1 MDEAV
6 GSWEL
11 AQRWADAL
19 DGVVA
24 PTLNRSQIEEM
35 LAALCTGLIDA
46 ARGGEDPDIA
56 RRAARMLVAANYRD
70 PSAVSRSVPVICA
83 DLVEIVADGPADPAL
98 PQIRDRAI
106 KLAADFAA
114 GFTAALRAAALAE
127 QEATLAAVLA
137 AAQEAENRRALSEA
151 RFEAVFDGALVGIG
165 TVDMTGQV
173 VNCNATMAHMLG
185 QTPETMPGRTVA
197 DILGPQNLNFA
208 FEQLQHMVAG
218 ESESFRTET
227 EHLHADGRVT
237 AIDLSMSAVRN
248 SDGGIEFLIGVAV
261 DVTERKQL
269 ADRLWH
275 DANHDALTG
284 LPNRPHLFNRLA
296 GAQPPIGVCYL
307 DLDGFKEIN
316 DLWGHTVGDRVLEV
330 VADRMRDA
338 VRPDEALA
346 ARIGGDEFLVLV
358 ERCCGEAQL
367 ARLADTLLSAL
378 TEPLAVD
385 GHMLAVGASIG
396 TAFFERLPG
405 AVDELVHAADAAMY
419 RNKNDARRDPA
430 R

>member
-1 MDEAV
+1 M

-46 ARGGEDPDIA
+46 ARGGEDSDVA

-70 PSAVSRSVPVICA
+70 PAAVSRSVRVICE
-83 DLVEIVADGPADPAL
+83 DLVTIAADGPDDPTL
-98 PQIRDRAI
+98 PEVMDRVI
-106 KLAADFAA
+106 GLAADFSA
-114 GFTAALRAAALAE
+114 GFTGALRAAALAE

-137 AAQEAENRRALSEA
+137 SAQEAESRRALSEA

-165 TVDMTGQV
+165 TVDLSGRV
-173 VNCNATMAHMLG
+173 VNCNATMAEMLG
-185 QTPETMPGRTVA
+185 HTPETMPGRTVA
-197 DILGPQNLNFA
+197 DILGPQNLNHA
-208 FEQLQHMVAG
+208 FVELQRMVTG

-227 EHLHADGRVT
+227 EHLHDDGEVT
-237 AIDLSMSAVRN
+237 VIDLSMSAVRDA
-248 SDGGIEFLIGVAV
+248 DGNMRFLIGVAV

-284 LPNRPHLFNRLA
+284 LPNRPHLFSRLA
-296 GAQPPIGVCYL
+296 DAEPPIGVCYL

-316 DLWGHTVGDRVLEV
+316 DLWGHTVGDRVLRV
-330 VADRMRDA
+330 VADRMRDG
-338 VRPDEALA
+338 VRPLDAMA

-358 ERCCGEAQL
+358 EECSGEAQL
-367 ARLADTLLSAL
+367 AELADDLVSAL
-378 TEPLAVD
+378 TAPLEVD
-385 GHMLAVGASIG
+385 GHMLAVGVSIG
-396 TAFFERLPG
+396 AAYFDELPG
-405 AVDELVHAADAAMY
+405 TVDELVHEADSAMY
-419 RNKNDARRDPA
+419 RNKHDARRYPA

>member
-1 MDEAV
+1 M

-35 LAALCTGLIDA
+35 LAALCIGLIDA

-56 RRAARMLVAANYRD
+56 RRSARMLVAANYRD
-70 PSAVSRSVPVICA
+70 PAAVSRSVRVICD
-83 DLVEIVADGPADPAL
+83 DLVTAAADGPTDPAV
-98 PQIRDRAI
+98 PEIRDRAI
-106 KLAADFAA
+106 GLAADFAA

-137 AAQEAENRRALSEA
+137 AAQEAESNRVLSEA
-151 RFEAVFDGALVGIG
+151 RFEAVFDGAMVGIG

-173 VNCNATMAHMLG
+173 VNCNARMAEMLG

-197 DILGPQNLNFA
+197 DILGPQNLNHA
-208 FEQLQHMVAG
+208 FVELQRMVAG
-218 ESESFRTET
+218 QSDSFRTET
-227 EHLHADGRVT
+227 EHLHDDGEVT
-237 AIDLSMSAVRN
+237 VIDLSMSAVR
-248 SDGGIEFLIGVAV
+248 DACGDIRFLIGVAV
-261 DVTERKQL
+261 DVTERKKL

-284 LPNRPHLFNRLA
+284 LPNRPHLFGKLA
-296 GAQPPIGVCYL
+296 ETEPPVGVCYL

-316 DLWGHTVGDRVLEV
+316 DLWGHTIGDRVLRI
-330 VADRMRDA
+330 VADRLRDT
-338 VRPDEALA
+338 VRAADATA

-358 ERCCGEAQL
+358 ENCSGQEQL
-367 ARLADTLLSAL
+367 GALADELMAEL
-378 TEPLAVD
+378 TAPLEVD
-385 GHMLAVGASIG
+385 GHMLAVGVSIG
-396 TAFFERLPG
+396 AAYFDEMPST
-405 AVDELVHAADAAMY
+405 VDELVHAADAAMY
-419 RNKNDARRDPA
+419 RRKHEARRDPA

>member
-70 PSAVSRSVPVICA
+70 PAAVSRSVPVMCA
-83 DLVEIVADGPADPAL
+83 DLVEIASEGPSDPAL
-98 PQIRDRAI
+98 PRIRDRAI
-106 KLAADFAA
+106 RLAADFAA

-165 TVDMTGQV
+165 TVDMSGQV
-173 VNCNATMAHMLG
+173 VNCNATMAQMLG
-185 QTPETMPGRTVA
+185 RTPETMPGRTVA
-197 DILGPQNLNFA
+197 DILGPHNLNFA

-227 EHLHADGRVT
+227 EHLHTDGRVT
-237 AIDLSMSAVRN
+237 AIDLSMSAVRGT
-248 SDGGIEFLIGVAV
+248 DGGIEFLIGVAV

-296 GAQPPIGVCYL
+296 DAKSPIGVCYL

-316 DLWGHTVGDRVLEV
+316 DLWGHTIGDRVLQV

-338 VRPDEALA
+338 VRPADAFA

-358 ERCCGEAQL
+358 ENCSGEAQL
-367 ARLADTLLSAL
+367 AKLADELLTAL

-396 TAFFERLPG
+396 VAFFEQLPG
-405 AVDELVHAADAAMY
+405 VVDELVHAADAAMY

>member
-1 MDEAV
+1 M

-11 AQRWADAL
+11 AARWADAL

-24 PTLNRSQIEEM
+24 PTLNRTQIEEM
-35 LAALCTGLIDA
+35 LAALGSGLIDA
-46 ARGGEDPDIA
+46 ARGGEDGDSA

-70 PSAVSRSVPVICA
+70 PAAVSRSVRVICT
-83 DLVEIVADGPADPAL
+83 DLVDIATDGPDDPAL

-106 KLAADFAA
+106 GLAADFAA

-137 AAQEAENRRALSEA
+137 AAREAEHRRALSEA
-151 RFEAVFDGALVGIG
+151 RFEAVFDGASVGIG

-173 VNCNATMAHMLG
+173 VNCNATLAHMIG

-197 DILGPQNLNFA
+197 DILGPQNLNDA
-208 FEQLQHMVAG
+208 FDQLQRMVAG

-227 EHLHADGRVT
+227 EHLHTDGRVT
-237 AIDLSMSAVRN
+237 AIDLSMSAVRDA
-248 SDGGIEFLIGVAV
+248 DGGIQFLIGVAV

-275 DANHDALTG
+275 EANHDALTG
-284 LPNRPHLFNRLA
+284 LPNRPHLFTRLGSA
-296 GAQPPIGVCYL
+296 RAPIGICYL

-316 DLWGHTVGDRVLEV
+316 DLWGHMIGDRVLRV
-330 VADRMRDA
+330 VADRMVAA
-338 VRPDEALA
+338 VRGVDAMA

-358 ERCCGEAQL
+358 ENCSGEKQLAQL
-367 ARLADTLLSAL
+367 ADELMAAL
-378 TEPLAVD
+378 TEPLEVD
-385 GHMLAVGASIG
+385 GHMLAVGVSIG
-396 TAFFERLPG
+396 TAFFEQLPC
-405 AVDELVHAADAAMY
+405 AVDELVHAADTAMY
-419 RNKNDARRDPA
+419 RNKNHARRDPA

>member
-1 MDEAV
+1 M

-35 LAALCTGLIDA
+35 LAALCTGLLEA
-46 ARGGEDPDIA
+46 ARGGEDPDVA
-56 RRAARMLVAANYRD
+56 RRTARMLVAANYRD
-70 PSAVSRSVPVICA
+70 PAAVSRSVRVICG
-83 DLVEIVADGPADPAL
+83 DLVEIAADGPDDPLL
-98 PQIRDRAI
+98 PEIRERAI
-106 KLAADFAA
+106 GLAADFAA

-137 AAQEAENRRALSEA
+137 AASESESRRALSEA

-165 TVDMTGQV
+165 TVDMTGRV
-173 VNCNATMAHMLG
+173 VNCNATMAEMLG
-185 QTPETMPGRTVA
+185 HTPETMPGRTVA
-197 DILGPQNLNFA
+197 DILGPQNLNEA
-208 FEQLQHMVAG
+208 FVELQRMVSG

-227 EHLHADGRVT
+227 EHLHDDGEITV
-237 AIDLSMSAVRN
+237 IDLSMSAVRDA
-248 SDGGIEFLIGVAV
+248 DGNIRFLIGVAV

-296 GAQPPIGVCYL
+296 DAEPPIGVCYL

-316 DLWGHTVGDRVLEV
+316 DLWGHTVGDRVLRV
-330 VADRMRDA
+330 VADRMRDT
-338 VRPDEALA
+338 VRPLDAMA

-358 ERCCGEAQL
+358 EECSGSAQL
-367 ARLADTLLSAL
+367 STLADDLMSVL
-378 TEPLAVD
+378 TTPLEVD
-385 GHMLAVGASIG
+385 GHMLAVGVSIG
-396 TAFFERLPG
+396 AAYFDELPG
-405 AVDELVHAADAAMY
+405 TVDELVHAADAAMY
-419 RNKNDARRDPA
+419 RHKHDTRRDPA

>member
-1 MDEAV
+1 M

-35 LAALCTGLIDA
+35 LAALCIGLIEA
-46 ARGGEDPDIA
+46 ARGGEDPDVA
-56 RRAARMLVAANYRD
+56 RRTARMLVAANYRD
-70 PSAVSRSVPVICA
+70 PAAVSRSVRVICV
-83 DLVEIVADGPADPAL
+83 DLVEIAADGPDDPLL
-98 PQIRDRAI
+98 PEIRERAI
-106 KLAADFAA
+106 GLAADFAA

-137 AAQEAENRRALSEA
+137 TASEAESRRALSEA

-165 TVDMTGQV
+165 TVDMTGRV
-173 VNCNATMAHMLG
+173 VNCNATMAEMLG
-185 QTPETMPGRTVA
+185 HTPETMPGRTVA
-197 DILGPQNLNFA
+197 DILGPQNLNEA
-208 FEQLQHMVAG
+208 FVELQRMVSG

-227 EHLHADGRVT
+227 EHLHDDGEITV
-237 AIDLSMSAVRN
+237 IDLSMSAVRDADRN
-248 SDGGIEFLIGVAV
+248 IQFLIGVAV

-296 GAQPPIGVCYL
+296 DAEPPIGVCYL

-316 DLWGHTVGDRVLEV
+316 DLWGHTVGDRVLRV
-330 VADRMRDA
+330 VADRMRDT
-338 VRPDEALA
+338 VRPLEAMA

-358 ERCCGEAQL
+358 EQCSGSEQL
-367 ARLADTLLSAL
+367 SVLADDLMSVL
-378 TEPLAVD
+378 TAPLEVD
-385 GHMLAVGASIG
+385 GHMLAVGVSVGA
-396 TAFFERLPG
+396 AYFDELPG

-419 RNKNDARRDPA
+419 RHKHDTRRYPA

>member
-1 MDEAV
+1 M

-24 PTLNRSQIEEM
+24 PTLTRSQIEEM
-35 LAALCTGLIDA
+35 LAALCIGLIEA
-46 ARGGEDPDIA
+46 ARGGEDPDVA

-70 PSAVSRSVPVICA
+70 SAAVSRSVRVICH
-83 DLVEIVADGPADPAL
+83 DLVDIVADGPDDPSL
-98 PQIRDRAI
+98 PEIRDRAI
-106 KLAADFAA
+106 GLAADFAA
-114 GFTAALRAAALAE
+114 GFTAALRSAALAE

-137 AAQEAENRRALSEA
+137 AAREAESRRALSEA

-165 TVDMTGQV
+165 TVDMSGQV
-173 VNCNATMAHMLG
+173 VNCNATMAAMLG

-197 DILGPQNLNFA
+197 DILGPQNLNHA
-208 FEQLQHMVAG
+208 FVELQRMVSG
-218 ESESFRTET
+218 ESDSFRTET
-227 EHLHADGRVT
+227 EHLHDDGEITV
-237 AIDLSMSAVRN
+237 IDLSMSTVRDA
-248 SDGGIEFLIGVAV
+248 DGNIRFLIGVAV

-284 LPNRPHLFNRLA
+284 LPNRAHLFSRLA
-296 GAQPPIGVCYL
+296 EAVPPIGVCYL

-316 DLWGHTVGDRVLEV
+316 DLWGHTIGDRVLRT
-330 VADRMRDA
+330 VADRMRES
-338 VRPDEALA
+338 VRPLDAMA

-358 ERCCGEAQL
+358 ENCSGEPQL
-367 ARLADTLLSAL
+367 TALADDLMSAL
-378 TEPLAVD
+378 TAPLEVD
-385 GHMLAVGASIG
+385 GHMLAVGVSIG
-396 TAFFERLPG
+396 AAYFGELPG
-405 AVDELVHAADAAMY
+405 TVDELVHAADSAMY
-419 RNKNDARRDPA
+419 RHKHDPRRDPA

>member
-24 PTLNRSQIEEM
+24 PTLNRSQIDEM

-70 PSAVSRSVPVICA
+70 PSAVSRSVPVLCT
-83 DLVEIVADGPADPAL
+83 DLVEVAADGPADPAL
-98 PQIRDRAI
+98 PRIRERAI
-106 KLAADFAA
+106 GLAAEFAA

-127 QEATLAAVLA
+127 QEATLSAVLA
-137 AAQEAENRRALSEA
+137 AAQEAETRRALSEA

-165 TVDMTGQV
+165 TVDMSGQV
-173 VNCNATMAHMLG
+173 VNCNATMAQMLG

-208 FEQLQHMVAG
+208 FEQLQRMVAG

-227 EHLHADGRVT
+227 EHLHTDGRVT
-237 AIDLSMSAVRN
+237 AIDLSMSAVRGA
-248 SDGGIEFLIGVAV
+248 DGGIEFLIGVAV

-284 LPNRPHLFNRLA
+284 LPNRPHLFNRLD
-296 GAQPPIGVCYL
+296 GAESPIGVCYL

-316 DLWGHTVGDRVLEV
+316 DLWGHAIGDRVLEV
-330 VADRMRDA
+330 VADRMRDV
-338 VRPDEALA
+338 VRSVDGLA

-358 ERCCGEAQL
+358 ESCSGETQLTELAAQL
-367 ARLADTLLSAL
+367 MAAL
-378 TEPLAVD
+378 TEPLEVD
-385 GHMLAVGASIG
+385 GHVLAVGVSIG
-396 TAFFERLPG
+396 TAFFAELPS
-405 AVDELVHAADAAMY
+405 AVDELVHVADAAMY

>member
-24 PTLNRSQIEEM
+24 PTLNRSQIDEM
-35 LAALCTGLIDA
+35 LVALCTGLIDA
-46 ARGGEDPDIA
+46 ARGGEDPDVA

-70 PSAVSRSVPVICA
+70 SSAVSRSVPVLCS
-83 DLVEIVADGPADPAL
+83 DLVEIAADGPADPAL
-98 PQIRDRAI
+98 PEIRERAI
-106 KLAADFAA
+106 ALAADFAA
-114 GFTAALRAAALAE
+114 GFTAALRSAALAE

-165 TVDMTGQV
+165 TVDMSGQV
-173 VNCNATMAHMLG
+173 VNCNATMAQMLG
-185 QTPETMPGRTVA
+185 RTPETMPGRTVA

-208 FEQLQHMVAG
+208 FEELQRMVAG

-227 EHLHADGRVT
+227 EHIHTDGRVT
-237 AIDLSMSAVRN
+237 AIDLSMSAVRRA
-248 SDGGIEFLIGVAV
+248 DGGIEFLIGVAV

-284 LPNRPHLFNRLA
+284 LPNRPHLFSRLA
-296 GAQPPIGVCYL
+296 VAQPPIGVCYL

-316 DLWGHTVGDRVLEV
+316 DLWGHTIGDRVLQV

-338 VRPDEALA
+338 VRPADALA

-358 ERCCGEAQL
+358 ENCSSEAQL
-367 ARLADTLLSAL
+367 AQLADELLSAL

-385 GHMLAVGASIG
+385 GHMLVVGASIG
-396 TAFFERLPG
+396 AAFFAQLPG

-419 RNKNDARRDPA
+419 RNKNHARRDPA

>member
-24 PTLNRSQIEEM
+24 PTLNRSQIEDM

-46 ARGGEDPDIA
+46 ARGGDDPDIA

-70 PSAVSRSVPVICA
+70 PAAVSRSVPVMCA
-83 DLVEIVADGPADPAL
+83 DLVEIASEGPGDPAL
-98 PQIRDRAI
+98 PRIRDRAI
-106 KLAADFAA
+106 RLAADFAA

-165 TVDMTGQV
+165 TVDMSGQV
-173 VNCNATMAHMLG
+173 VNCNSTMAQMLG
-185 QTPETMPGRTVA
+185 RTPETMPGRTVA

-208 FEQLQHMVAG
+208 FEQLQRMVAG

-227 EHLHADGRVT
+227 EHLHTDGRVT
-237 AIDLSMSAVRN
+237 AIDLSMSAVRGT
-248 SDGGIEFLIGVAV
+248 DGDIEFLIGVAV
-261 DVTERKQL
+261 DVTERKEL

-296 GAQPPIGVCYL
+296 VAKSPIGVCYL

-316 DLWGHTVGDRVLEV
+316 DLWGHTVGDRVLQV
-330 VADRMRDA
+330 VR
-338 VRPDEALA
+338 
-346 ARIGGDEFLVLV
+346 
-358 ERCCGEAQL
+358 ER
-367 ARLADTLLSAL
+367 
-378 TEPLAVD
+378 
-385 GHMLAVGASIG
+385 
-396 TAFFERLPG
+396 TATNM
-405 AVDELVHAADAAMY
+405 V
-419 RNKNDARRDPA
+419 
-430 R
+430 

>member
-1 MDEAV
+1 M

-46 ARGGEDPDIA
+46 ARGGEDPDVA

-70 PSAVSRSVPVICA
+70 PAAVSRSVRVICE
-83 DLVEIVADGPADPAL
+83 DLVTIAADGPDDPTL
-98 PQIRDRAI
+98 PEVRDRVI
-106 KLAADFAA
+106 GLAADFAA
-114 GFTAALRAAALAE
+114 GFTGALRAAALAE

-137 AAQEAENRRALSEA
+137 SAQQAESRRALSEA

-165 TVDMTGQV
+165 TVDMSGRV
-173 VNCNATMAHMLG
+173 VNCNATMAEMLG
-185 QTPETMPGRTVA
+185 HTPETMPGRTVA
-197 DILGPQNLNFA
+197 DILGPQNLNHA
-208 FEQLQHMVAG
+208 FVELQRMVTG

-227 EHLHADGRVT
+227 QHLHDDGEVT
-237 AIDLSMSAVRN
+237 VIDLSMSAVRDA
-248 SDGGIEFLIGVAV
+248 DGNIQFLIGVAV

-284 LPNRPHLFNRLA
+284 LPNRPHLFSRLA
-296 GAQPPIGVCYL
+296 DAEPPIGVCYL

-316 DLWGHTVGDRVLEV
+316 DLWGHTVGDRVLRV
-330 VADRMRDA
+330 VADRMGDG
-338 VRPDEALA
+338 VRPLDAMA

-358 ERCCGEAQL
+358 EDCSGEAQL
-367 ARLADTLLSAL
+367 VALADDLMSAL
-378 TEPLAVD
+378 TAPLEVD
-385 GHMLAVGASIG
+385 GHMLAVGVSIG
-396 TAFFERLPG
+396 AAYFDELPDT
-405 AVDELVHAADAAMY
+405 VDELVHAADSAMY
-419 RNKNDARRDPA
+419 RHKHDTRRYPA